1 MIKKI
6 QVRKRK
12 KIKLI
17 RLIRQTRNTGCETR
31 ITK

>member
-1 MIKKI
+1 MIKKNTG
-6 QVRKRK
+6 QKK
-12 KIKLI
+12 KIKLT